1 MKTMPRFFKVFG
13 PYQGRWFDLT
23 AILDSR
29 QITVGVAYAEAFVE
43 IHLPFLT
50 LLVEW

>member
-1 MKTMPRFFKVFG
+1 MPRFFKVFG

-29 QITVGVAYAEAFVE
+29 QITAGLAYGEAFVE

-50 LLVEW
+50 INIDW